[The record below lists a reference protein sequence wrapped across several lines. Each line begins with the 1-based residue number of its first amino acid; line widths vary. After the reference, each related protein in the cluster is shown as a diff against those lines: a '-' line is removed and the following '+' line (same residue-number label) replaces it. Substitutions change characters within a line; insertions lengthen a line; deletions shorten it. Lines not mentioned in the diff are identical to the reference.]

1 MTRAKRCPGVLGTM
15 LLLLL
20 VGVTAAAAPAGSMRL
35 VTAKIYVPRGNPG
48 PDCARVFPLT
58 RQVRPPAV
66 LAGSM
71 RSLLAGPSA
80 AERRRG
86 YGGWFSVRTAKFL
99 RSVRIRGGVALIDF
113 RNFARL
119 IPNASTSCGS
129 AMLLAQ
135 LDRTARQFPGVKRA
149 IYSFDGSS
157 RTFYEW
163 LQRGPPAPGR

>member
-1 MTRAKRCPGVLGTM
+1 MFGTVL
-15 LLLLL
+15 LPLL
-20 VGVTAAAAPAGSMRL
+20 VSITAAAAPAEATRL
-35 VTAKIYVPRGNPG
+35 VPAKIYAPRGNPG
-48 PDCARVFPLT
+48 PDCARVYPLK
-58 RQVRPPAV
+58 RQVPPPAV

-71 RSLLAGPSA
+71 RYLLAGPSA

-86 YGGWFSVRTAKFL
+86 YGGWFSMRTAKSL
-99 RSVRIRGGVALIDF
+99 RSVRIHRGVAFIDF

-135 LDRTARQFPGVKRA
+135 LDRTAKQFPGVRRA

-163 LQRGPPAPGR
+163 LQRGPPSAAGR